1 MESTIKWQ
9 KGVPLKTGTYIV
21 TIFHKTLN
29 VYSVKTDYYHPED
42 GWTYYKDNDSSV
54 IAWCDLKYIE
64 PYKK

>member
-9 KGVPLKTGTYIV
+9 TGIPLKTGTYIV
-21 TIFHKTLN
+21 TIFYKTLN
-29 VYSVKTDYYHPED
+29 IYTVKTDYYHEKD
-42 GWTYYKDNDSSV
+42 GWTYYQDNDCSV